1 MTIKVRRAH
10 VDEAPLV
17 AVMVARLLA
26 ELDGKEPD
34 TRALL
39 ETTRKLIAAGDVAAL
54 LVLVDER
61 PAGVVTLNQCAAIY
75 AGGRF
80 GEITELYVGPD
91 DRSAGLGRR
100 LIEAAVAH
108 AREAGWTRLEVGA
121 PAQPRWQRTAAF
133 YEANGFTLVGPR
145 LARRIDPPGD

>member
-1 MTIKVRRAH
+1 MTVTVRRAH
-10 VDEAPLV
+10 VDEAPVV
-17 AVMVARLLA
+17 AVLVSRLLA
-26 ELDGKEPD
+26 ELGAEAN

-80 GEITELYVGPD
+80 GEITELYVAPD

-121 PAQPRWQRTAAF
+121 PALPRWQRTADF
-133 YEANGFTLVGPR
+133 YQANGFAPVGPR
-145 LARRIDPPGD
+145 LKRAIGPDGD